1 MEYRLSLQNI
11 IKTFPGVIAVNKAS
25 LNIAKGE
32 IHALVGENGSGKS
45 TLCMTL
51 SGVYQPDAGDI
62 FIDGEKITFSDPRHA
77 QENGISMMYQESNLV
92 PELTVAENIFLGQ
105 GEFISNSKN
114 TISMSQEILKKL
126 NFDVDVLQKAKYL
139 SGAQMQMIE
148 IAKAINKKAKI
159 MIMDEPTAALS
170 IKESLNLHTIIKDI
184 AKNGVSVIYISHAL
198 NEALELADNITVL
211 RDGEVVA
218 CKKSKELN
226 KNELVKLM
234 VGREIEENISSNFT
248 GKNTEVETLRVE
260 NISLSNKLKDINF
273 SLHKGEILGFAG
285 LVGSGRSELANIIYG
300 LEKKSSGNIYIKGKK
315 VKINSPIS
323 AIKKGIAYL
332 SENRKED
339 GLFLQ
344 LNVIVNLTV
353 SVINKLSNFIGIINH
368 KNQISVTNKLINKF
382 SIVSPNIKSKIQTLS
397 GGNQQKSLIARLI
410 NTNPDIIILDEP
422 TKGVDVGSIE
432 SIHNIIR
439 EIAKEGKSIIVISS
453 YLPEILSISSRIIV
467 MKNGNIV
474 ENVLSNETTQEK
486 IMASA
491 LN

>member
-11 IKTFPGVIAVNKAS
+11 IKKFPGVTAVNKAS

-248 GKNTEVETLRVE
+248 RKNTEVETLRVE

-315 VKINSPIS
+315 VKINSPIG

-410 NTNPDIIILDEP
+410 NTNPEIIIFDEP